1 MASAPQTKPGIRD
14 ALIVVD
20 VQNDFCPGGRL
31 AVQKGDEVVPLVNA
45 FAGRFEN
52 VVLTQDWHPPGHRS
66 FATSHP
72 GSKPFD
78 SVKLAYGVQVLWP
91 DHCVPGTPGAQLHPG
106 LDTLA
111 ADLVVRKGTDPAID
125 SYSALY
131 ENDHRTSTGLA
142 GYLRDRG
149 CRRLFLAGL
158 ATDFC
163 VQYSALDARREGFE
177 VFVVEDAVRGIDLEG
192 SLAAAWE
199 RMAVAGV
206 RRVREADLEP
216 RDRERP

>member
-1 MASAPQTKPGIRD
+1 MAERVELRAGD
-14 ALIVVD
+14 ALVAID
-20 VQNDFCPGGRL
+20 VQNDFCLGGAL
-31 AVQKGDEVVPLVNA
+31 AVPRGDEVVPVINRLVP
-45 FAGRFEN
+45 RFPH
-52 VVLTQDWHPPGHRS
+52 VVLTQDWHPRGHVS
-66 FATSHP
+66 FASSHP
-72 GSKPFD
+72 GRKPFERIQV
-78 SVKLAYGVQVLWP
+78 SYGEQVLWP
-91 DHCVPGTPGAQLHPG
+91 DHCVPGTAGAELHRG

-111 ADLVVRKGTDPAID
+111 ADLVVRKGNDPAID

-131 ENDHRTSTGLA
+131 ENDHRTSTGLT

-177 VFVVEDAVRGIDLEG
+177 VFVVEEGVRGIDLDG

-199 RMAVAGV
+199 RMAAAGV
-206 RRVREADLEP
+206 RRIQEADLEP
-216 RDRERP
+216 RDRERQ